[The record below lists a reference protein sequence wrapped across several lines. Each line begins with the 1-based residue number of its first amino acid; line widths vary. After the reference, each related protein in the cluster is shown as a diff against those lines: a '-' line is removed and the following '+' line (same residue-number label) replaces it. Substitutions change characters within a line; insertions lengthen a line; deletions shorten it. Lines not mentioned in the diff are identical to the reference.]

1 MARVIEGINGAFIGK
16 VGTVVG
22 YTRNG
27 VGIIRS
33 LPRKSSKAPSQ
44 KQLDNQ
50 RKMKVAQAWLKYL
63 ITYVR
68 VGFKNYSQKQ
78 HAFGS
83 ALSYL
88 KLNAIN
94 EDFTVDPAKMLI
106 SWGELA
112 EPVSPAVS
120 NPEPGVLE
128 FNWEPVPQD
137 KDHAIV
143 VAHKP
148 GTDIHFGDVSGAKR
162 SAGKHIQ
169 EYAGLKGVE
178 VELYL
183 GFVSEERDKCCNSVY
198 LGKMK
203 LK

>member
-1 MARVIEGINGAFIGK
+1 MARVIEGINGAFSGK

-27 VGIIRS
+27 VGIMRS
-33 LPRKSSKAPSQ
+33 LPRKSSKAPTQ

-50 RKMKVAQAWLKYL
+50 QKMRVAQAWLKYL

-88 KLNAIN
+88 KLNAIK

-106 SWGELA
+106 SWGELKQPESA
-112 EPVSPAVS
+112 AVS
-120 NPEPGVLE
+120 NPEPGILE
-128 FNWEPVPQD
+128 FTWVPVRHD

-143 VAHKP
+143 VAHHP
-148 GTDIHFGDVSGAKR
+148 GSDKHFGDVSGAKR
-162 SAGKHIQ
+162 STGKHIQ
-169 EYAGLKGVE
+169 EYKGLKGVE
-178 VELYL
+178 VEVYL
-183 GFVSEERDKCCNSVY
+183 GFVSEEREKCCNSVY
-198 LGKMK
+198 LGRVK

>member
-1 MARVIEGINGAFIGK
+1 MARVIEGINGAFRGK

-27 VGIIRS
+27 VSIMRS

-44 KQLDNQ
+44 KQLDN
-50 RKMKVAQAWLKYL
+50 RKKMSVAQVWLKYL
-63 ITYVR
+63 VSYVR

-78 HAFGS
+78 HGFGS

-88 KLNAIN
+88 KLYAIK
-94 EDFTVDPAKMLI
+94 EDFTVDPAKVLI
-106 SWGELA
+106 SRGELA
-112 EPVSPAVS
+112 EPLSPAVQ

-128 FNWEPVPQD
+128 FTWEPVLYNN
-137 KDHAIV
+137 DHAIV

-148 GTDIHFGDVSGAKR
+148 DTNKHFGDVCGAKR

-169 EYAGLKGVE
+169 NYEGLAGE
-178 VELYL
+178 EMHIYL
-183 GFVSEERDKCCNSVY
+183 GFVSEERDKCSNSIY
-198 LGKMK
+198 LGKVT

>member
-1 MARVIEGINGAFIGK
+1 MARVIGGINGAFSGK

-27 VGIIRS
+27 VGIMRS

-50 RKMKVAQAWLKYL
+50 QKMRAAQAWLKYL

-88 KLNAIN
+88 KLNAIK
-94 EDFTVDPAKMLI
+94 EDFTVDPAKVLI
-106 SWGELA
+106 SSGELK
-112 EPVSPAVS
+112 EPVSAAVS
-120 NPEPGVLE
+120 NPKPGILK
-128 FNWEPVPQD
+128 FTWKPVPHD

-143 VAHKP
+143 VAHHP
-148 GTDIHFGDVSGAKR
+148 GSDVHFGDVSGAKR
-162 SAGKHIQ
+162 STGKHIQ
-169 EYAGLKGVE
+169 EYEGLKGVE
-178 VELYL
+178 VEVYL
-183 GFVSEERDKCCNSVY
+183 GFVSEERERCCNSVY
-198 LGKMK
+198 LGRVK